1 MSIQRSKYIRG
12 LFLDSFPR
20 LLVYHPGTSYVSAF
34 LTVTTPRVTV
44 DTFVAASVTSAS
56 W

>member
-20 LLVYHPGTSYVSAF
+20 FSVAHHPGTSYVSAF

-44 DTFVAASVTSAS
+44 DTFVAASVSS
-56 W
+56 IS